1 MTTSQRLKLAV
12 ITALENNKPDQSI
25 SVVDAKIRASIDL
38 PVLAVDVTAAD
49 PHSEAL
55 QHVERVSIAITLRF
69 HAGDEEPDTVDDW
82 IDQIESTLVDTSY
95 MKSIGIETLKTYSWV
110 YQGSTQD
117 WDESIL
123 EVTFSAEALC
133 SRFDVEPQH
142 DLLTI

>member
-25 SVVDAKIRASIDL
+25 SVVDAKIRTAIDL
-38 PVLAVDVTAAD
+38 PLIAVDVTSSSA
-49 PHSEAL
+49 HSEAL
-55 QHVERVSIAITLRF
+55 QHVEQIGMEISLRF
-69 HAGDEEPDTVDDW
+69 HAGDEEPETIDDW

>member
-12 ITALENNKPDQSI
+12 ISAMENNKPNQSI

-69 HAGDEEPDTVDDW
+69 HAGDEEPETIDDS
-82 IDQIESTLVDTSY
+82 IDQIESLLVDTSY
-95 MKSIGIETLKTYSWV
+95 IKSIGAETLRTYSWV
-110 YQGSTQD
+110 YQGSTQS

-123 EVTFSAEALC
+123 EIRFSADAIC
-133 SRFDVEPQH
+133 SRFDPEPQH
-142 DLLTI
+142 DP

>member
-12 ITALENNKPDQSI
+12 ISAMENNKPDQSI
-25 SVVDAKIRASIDL
+25 SVVDAKIRSSIEL

-55 QHVERVSIAITLRF
+55 QHVERISLSVILRF
-69 HAGDEEPDTVDDW
+69 HAGDEEPDTIDAW
-82 IDQIESTLVDTSY
+82 IDQIESILVDTSY
-95 MKSIGIETLKTYSWV
+95 MKSIGAETLKTYSWV
-110 YQGSTQD
+110 YQGSTQA

-142 DLLTI
+142 DP

>member
-25 SVVDAKIRASIDL
+25 SVVDAKIRTAIDL
-38 PVLAVDVTAAD
+38 PLIAVDVTSSSA
-49 PHSEAL
+49 HSEAL
-55 QHVERVSIAITLRF
+55 QHVEQIGMEISLRF
-69 HAGDEEPDTVDDW
+69 HAGDEEPDTVDAW

>member
-12 ITALENNKPDQSI
+12 ISAMENNKPDQSI
-25 SVVDAKIRASIDL
+25 SVVDAKIRSSIEL

-55 QHVERVSIAITLRF
+55 QHVERISLSVILRF
-69 HAGDEEPDTVDDW
+69 HAGDEEPDTIGAWV
-82 IDQIESTLVDTSY
+82 DQIESILVDTSY
-95 MKSIGIETLKTYSWV
+95 MKSVGIDILKTYSWF
-110 YQGSTQD
+110 YQGSTQA

-133 SRFDVEPQH
+133 SRFDPEPQH
-142 DLLTI
+142 DP

>member
-25 SVVDAKIRASIDL
+25 SVVDAKIRAAIDL
-38 PVLAVDVTAAD
+38 PVIAVDVTSSSA
-49 PHSEAL
+49 HSEAL
-55 QHVERVSIAITLRF
+55 QHVEQIGMEISLRF
-69 HAGDEEPDTVDDW
+69 HAGDEEPETIDDW

-133 SRFDVEPQH
+133 SRFDPEPQH
-142 DLLTI
+142 DP